1 MLMKSRW
8 TRLVIVLTATVGAV
22 VLFGALGAPVFG
34 KDPATVGLTISPP
47 SYELSANPGDVLN
60 DAIRITND
68 SPDPITFEM
77 SAEDFKV
84 EGTEGSVA
92 VAPEDTANA
101 FSKWFKFP
109 VTQFKLNPKEST
121 TAAYRVEVP
130 KNAEPGGHFASV
142 LFKPTIT
149 SSPTNTGAKVVQR
162 VGSLILMTVSG
173 AVVESGKVEKLSAK
187 SFVGSWDEVTG
198 TDGKTKI
205 LVAKDEKLG
214 DEKQAW
220 WFDHGPI
227 ALDLLVKNEGN
238 VHFKPAGTVT
248 IYNLFG
254 QKVAQLNIDP
264 RNVFPGGLRRTT
276 VIWPAKT
283 LWGGYYRAQ
292 VAAVYGSEHKV
303 LTAET
308 VFWAFPKAIL
318 IIAIIVLILLILL
331 RRRLIV
337 ALSVLIKGR

>member
-1 MLMKSRW
+1 MKSRKM
-8 TRLVIVLTATVGAV
+8 RLILALIAGAGALA
-22 VLFGALGAPVFG
+22 LFGLMAAPAQG
-34 KDPATVGLTISPP
+34 KDPVSVGLTISPP

-77 SAEDFKV
+77 SVEDFKV
-84 EGTEGSVA
+84 EGTEGNVA
-92 VAPEDTANA
+92 VAPEDNNPNA
-101 FSKWFKFP
+101 FSKWFKFS
-109 VTQFKLNPKEST
+109 VTQFRLSPKEST
-121 TAAYRVEVP
+121 TAAFRIEVP
-130 KNAEPGGHFASV
+130 KTAEPGGHFASV
-142 LFKPTIT
+142 LFRPTVT
-149 SSPTNTGAKVVQR
+149 SSSTNTGAKVVQR
-162 VGSLILMTVSG
+162 VGSLILMKVSG
-173 AVVESGKVEKLSAK
+173 AVVEAGKIEKLSAK
-187 SFVGSWDEVTG
+187 SFVGTWDEVTG

-214 DEKQAW
+214 EEKSGW

-227 ALDLLVKNEGN
+227 ALDLLIKNEGN
-238 VHFKPAGTVT
+238 VHFKPAGTVS
-248 IYNLFG
+248 IYNIFG
-254 QKVAQLNIDP
+254 KKIAQLNIDP

-276 VIWPAKT
+276 VIWPQKS

-308 VFWAFPKAIL
+308 VFWAFPKKVL
-318 IIAIIVLILLILL
+318 IIAIIVLVLLILL
-331 RRRLIV
+331 RRRLFV